1 MTESGQGESD
11 LIAHIDFKARAELR
25 KWPSLSG
32 KRASDAVHPY
42 MVADGSLEACIREF
56 MAKPTGARH
65 LYEIH
70 TSPQTDI
77 VSAVMSAE
85 HIVELAR
92 FRDFL

>member
-11 LIAHIDFKARAELR
+11 LIAHIDFNARAELR
-25 KWPSLSG
+25 KWPSLGG
-32 KRASDAVHPY
+32 KRASDGIHPY
-42 MVADGSLEACIREF
+42 LVADGTLEECIRDF
-56 MAKPTGARH
+56 MAKPARARQ

-77 VSAVMSAE
+77 VTAVMSAE

-92 FRDFL
+92 LREFL